1 MPVSAM
7 AICMTDIR
15 FTTRTGVD
23 IAADAAGPA
32 DGPAVLFLHGGGQ
45 TRHSWGNAVSV
56 LADRGFRAITMDL
69 RGHGDSGWC
78 PDANYELHANAAD
91 LVDVI
96 GQLDDPTPTLVGASL
111 GGITSLLAVGESSSP
126 VARAL
131 VLVDVVP
138 KIEMEGAQEIIGF
151 MAARPDGFESLDEAA
166 EVIAAYLPHRKRT
179 RNIDGLRKNLRERDG
194 RFYWHW
200 DPRLL
205 NSLGN
210 GLSEDGKRDF
220 LETAACKITI
230 PTLLI
235 KGGKSRIVS
244 ADGVR
249 AFQTL
254 IPHAEFVNVEEADHM
269 VAGDAN
275 DAFNAPLLD
284 FLSRFGR

>member
-1 MPVSAM
+1 
-7 AICMTDIR
+7 
-15 FTTRTGVD
+15 
-23 IAADAAGPA
+23 
-32 DGPAVLFLHGGGQ
+32 
-45 TRHSWGNAVSV
+45 
-56 LADRGFRAITMDL
+56 MDL

-111 GGITSLLAVGESSSP
+111 GGITSLLAVGESPSP

-166 EVIAAYLPHRKRT
+166 DVIAAYLPHRKRS
-179 RNIDGLRKNLRERDG
+179 RNNDGLRKNLRERGG
-194 RFYWHW
+194 RFFWHW

-205 NSLGN
+205 NSLGH

-220 LETAACKITI
+220 LETAAGNISI

-244 ADGVR
+244 TDGVR

-284 FLSRFGR
+284 FLSRYGR